1 VTSLRSARL
10 TMEFR
15 GEGTAGRVGRAGF
28 TGMWAGSLPPRD
40 GGQQLF
46 KHDGRKPCSR
56 ERRGDPAHAIA
67 PRSAEV
73 GPLPPAGCDLPLAPD
88 MTPWSVVRAF

>member
-1 VTSLRSARL
+1 VKALPDAW
-10 TMEFR
+10 
-15 GEGTAGRVGRAGF
+15 AGRDSLACGPGRF
-28 TGMWAGSLPPRD
+28 PLGMGDSS
-40 GGQQLF
+40 
-46 KHDGRKPCSR
+46 CSSTTD
-56 ERRGDPAHAIA
+56 GDPAHAIA